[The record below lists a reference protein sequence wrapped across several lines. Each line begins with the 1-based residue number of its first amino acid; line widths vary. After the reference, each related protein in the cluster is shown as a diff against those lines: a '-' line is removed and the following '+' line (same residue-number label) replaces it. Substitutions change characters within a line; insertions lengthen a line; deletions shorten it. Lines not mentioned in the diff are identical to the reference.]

1 MPCSIPQR
9 ECVFPQSLTGSS
21 LLSKLSIEHA
31 SLLRNHV
38 HLSDPQFLYINVCR
52 SLPYKISAEDMY
64 DIFGK
69 YGAIRQIR
77 LGTSNTTRGTAYV
90 VYEDIFEAK
99 NACESLNGF
108 QVAGRYLIVRIHAIA
123 THHAPLRLQLL
134 TFSCL
139 CLLCRFFIISPRN
152 LGNNHDL
159 ARVDIRGAK

>member
-1 MPCSIPQR
+1 MNAMQHTA
-9 ECVFPQSLTGSS
+9 TGMR
-21 LLSKLSIEHA
+21 LPPVVNRILFVK
-31 SLLRNHV
+31 
-38 HLSDPQFLYINVCR
+38 

-108 QVAGRYLIVRIHAIA
+108 QVAGRYLIVLYHQ
-123 THHAPLRLQLL
+123 PKK
-134 TFSCL
+134 
-139 CLLCRFFIISPRN
+139 
-152 LGNNHDL
+152 LG
-159 ARVDIRGAK
+159 K